1 VAQTVLDT
9 VLDQLALTPSEYFI
23 RLEESLDEA
32 RQQRL
37 HRVSASRETAAL
49 IQEEV
54 AAPELTML
62 RDEDADELT
71 FTEPGEEEPLTTGVA
86 GPGRA
91 RPRKSTRAR
100 AARSF
105 DVVEEDEELGDLA
118 VESLDDDESQ
128 FKQAYRRAMR
138 TNRRPFRDR

>member
-1 VAQTVLDT
+1 VAQSVLDT
-9 VLDQLALTPSEYFI
+9 VLDQLSLTPSEYFI

-32 RQQRL
+32 RLQRL
-37 HRVSASRETAAL
+37 HRVSTSRETAAI

-71 FTEPGEEEPLTTGVA
+71 FTEPGEGEPLTPSLA

-91 RPRKSTRAR
+91 RPRKATRAR
-100 AARSF
+100 AARNF
-105 DVVEEDEELGDLA
+105 DVVEEDDELGELA
-118 VESLDDDESQ
+118 VEPVDDEESQ